1 MTAARDDEYLSPCQ
15 WHLTSINLSDTNHA
29 IFHIPFPLTIE
40 FTQAIDDALIQHDCI
55 VIICSELHSSTVD
68 FITLYQNPKI
78 TYFLCGVI
86 VGITAHSWMDWF
98 ITSTEF
104 YKQSNILN
112 QLTPYISKS
121 KTFDILLGQPRP
133 HRDYVYNFI
142 NRNELN
148 KQVVMTYLQNKTIQ
162 QQNLDG
168 WIWESEPTLN
178 EFKWT
183 VTPVDYQGST
193 LSLSQIVPINIYN
206 QTAYSIVT
214 ETNFDNHYSFYTEKI
229 VKPILAE
236 RLFLVFSGQHYLRNL
251 RSMGFKTFGT
261 IVDERYDDEAD
272 QTIRFGLV
280 CDEMNRLF
288 NLPQQQVLDSIR
300 PITEYNRKIMLETDW
315 LGQFHAKLKTVLTET
330 K

>member
-1 MTAARDDEYLSPCQ
+1 MTTASVYTNSDTCR
-15 WHLTSINLSDTNHA
+15 WHLNCIGKTDTTHA

-40 FTQAIDDALIQHDCI
+40 FKQAINNALIQHDR
-55 VIICSELHSSTVD
+55 IIILGSELHSSTVE
-68 FITLYQNPKI
+68 FIIQNQNPKI
-78 TYFLCGVI
+78 TYFLCGI
-86 VGITAHSWMDWF
+86 IDGITTQRWMDWF

-112 QLTPYISKS
+112 HLIPYLPKP
-121 KTFDILLGQPRP
+121 KTFDILLGQPRL

-142 NRNELN
+142 NCNKLNE
-148 KQVVMTYLQNKTIQ
+148 QVVMTYLQNKTIQ
-162 QQNLDG
+162 QQDSTG
-168 WIWESEPTLN
+168 WIWESEPTSN

-183 VTPVDYQGST
+183 VTPVNYHGST
-193 LSLSQIVPINIYN
+193 LSLSQIIPISIYN
-206 QTAYSIVT
+206 QTAYSIVA

-251 RSMGFKTFGT
+251 RSMGFKTFDT
-261 IVDERYDDEAD
+261 IVDERYDEEAD
-272 QTIRFGLV
+272 PTIRFGLV
-280 CDEMNRLF
+280 CDEMNRLI

-300 PITEYNRKIMLETDW
+300 PITEHNRNVMLETDW
-315 LGQFHAKLKTVLTET
+315 LGQFHSELKTALTET